1 MDSHTAK
8 DAVLRPGNWRKFKG
22 IGFHSSKESAQRLIN
37 PMGDN
42 TSRVREYVMR
52 CLQGQIGSSRSIR
65 PIGQSLTSQIYVG
78 LVPALW
84 WLLDCPTNDS
94 GDQLTIL

>member
-1 MDSHTAK
+1 MDSSHTAK

-22 IGFHSSKESAQRLIN
+22 IGDHSSKESAQCLIN

-52 CLQGQIGSSRSIR
+52 CLQGQIGSSGSIR
-65 PIGQSLTSQIYVG
+65 PIGQSLT
-78 LVPALW
+78 PF
-84 WLLDCPTNDS
+84 
-94 GDQLTIL
+94 QLYGGYLIVLQMIVVTS